1 MQLEVGPYV
10 KITHSTSGTI
20 QISYSHIRQEELT
33 TSDVFY
39 TRQVL
44 YPVLVTVYNTLECHG
59 LDILPF
65 ASVTAAQ
72 ESQNAGSA
80 LAVEREGWK
89 RTLEGVGDE
98 DGDWCLVTVDVRNTY
113 GIPFEV
119 TFERDQEGQYLHIRR
134 LNNLFSSTFRDSSG
148 YDNPSGGTGI
158 HCAVVRFLMHLR
170 HFLNHILPQHHPP
183 SQAIPPPRIADI
195 CTHSNFI

>member
-1 MQLEVGPYV
+1 MEVGPYV
-10 KITHSTSGTI
+10 KITDSTSGTI

-72 ESQNAGSA
+72 ESQNTGST

-119 TFERDQEGQYLHIRR
+119 TFERDQEGQ
-134 LNNLFSSTFRDSSG
+134 
-148 YDNPSGGTGI
+148 
-158 HCAVVRFLMHLR
+158 CM
-170 HFLNHILPQHHPP
+170 
-183 SQAIPPPRIADI
+183 
-195 CTHSNFI
+195 